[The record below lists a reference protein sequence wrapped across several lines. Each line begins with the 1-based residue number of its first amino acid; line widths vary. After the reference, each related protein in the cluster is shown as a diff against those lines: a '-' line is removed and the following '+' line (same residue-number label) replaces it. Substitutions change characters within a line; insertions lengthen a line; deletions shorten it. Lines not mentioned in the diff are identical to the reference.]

1 MQVKAKTKTKTLRV
15 LLADDHALFRA
26 GLRALLQSL
35 QGVQVVGEAGNG
47 HDAIL
52 LVEREQPDLV
62 LMDIAIPDLTGL
74 EATARITK
82 TRPRVKVVILSM
94 HANEEYVRQ
103 ALRAGASGYLLKG
116 AEPSEL
122 ELALKAVMR
131 GDTYLTP
138 GVSKKMVDEYLKQDS
153 AAAKGG
159 ALSPRQREV
168 LKLIA
173 EGRSTKE
180 IAGTLDLS
188 VKTVEG
194 HRAELMRRLDIH
206 DVAGLVRHAI
216 RIGLVQVDS

>member
-1 MQVKAKTKTKTLRV
+1 MRSKTKAIRV

-26 GLRALLQSL
+26 GLRALLESL
-35 QGVQVVGEAGNG
+35 DGVEVVAEAGNG
-47 HDAIL
+47 HEAIQ
-52 LVEREQPDLV
+52 LVERERPGLV
-62 LMDIAIPDLTGL
+62 LMDIAIPELTGL

-82 TRPRVKVVILSM
+82 AWPQVRVVILSM

-103 ALRAGASGYLLKG
+103 ALRAGAKGYLLKG

-131 GDTYLTP
+131 GDTYLTAS
-138 GVSKKMVDEYLKQDS
+138 VSKTMVDDYLRQDA

-159 ALSPRQREV
+159 VLSPRQREV

-180 IAGTLDLS
+180 IAGSLDLS

-194 HRAELMRRLDIH
+194 HRAELMRRLEIH
-206 DVAGLVRHAI
+206 EVAGLVRYAI

>member
-1 MQVKAKTKTKTLRV
+1 MSVKSKALRV
-15 LLADDHALFRA
+15 VLADDHALFRA
-26 GLRALLQSL
+26 GLRALLHSL
-35 QGVQVVGEAGNG
+35 QGIQVVGEAGNG
-47 HDAIL
+47 HEVIQ
-52 LVEREQPDLV
+52 LVERERPDLV
-62 LMDIAIPDLTGL
+62 LMDIAIPELTGL

-82 TRPRVKVVILSM
+82 ALPKVRIIILSM

-103 ALRAGASGYLLKG
+103 ALHAGASGYLMKG

-122 ELALKAVMR
+122 ELAVKAVMR

-138 GVSKKMVDEYLKQDS
+138 AVSKKMVDDYLKQNS
-153 AAAKGG
+153 ADAKSG

-180 IAGTLDLS
+180 IAGHLDLS

-194 HRAELMRRLDIH
+194 HRAELMRRLEIH
-206 DVAGLVRHAI
+206 DVAGLVRYAI
-216 RIGLVQVDS
+216 RIGLVQVDP

>member
-1 MQVKAKTKTKTLRV
+1 MRSKTKAIRV

-35 QGVQVVGEAGNG
+35 DGVEVVAEAGNG
-47 HDAIL
+47 HEAIQ
-52 LVEREQPDLV
+52 LVERERPGLV
-62 LMDIAIPDLTGL
+62 LMDIAIPELTGL
-74 EATARITK
+74 EATARIIK
-82 TRPRVKVVILSM
+82 AWPQVRVVILSM

-103 ALRAGASGYLLKG
+103 ALRAGAKGYLLKG

-131 GDTYLTP
+131 GDTYLTAS
-138 GVSKKMVDEYLKQDS
+138 VSKTMVDDYLRQDA

-159 ALSPRQREV
+159 VLSPRQREV

-180 IAGTLDLS
+180 IAGSLDLS

-194 HRAELMRRLDIH
+194 HRAELMRRLEIH
-206 DVAGLVRHAI
+206 EVAGLVRYAI

>member
-1 MQVKAKTKTKTLRV
+1 MSVKSKALRV
-15 LLADDHALFRA
+15 VLADDHALFRA
-26 GLRALLQSL
+26 GLRALLHSL
-35 QGVQVVGEAGNG
+35 QGIQVVGEAGNG
-47 HDAIL
+47 HEVIQ
-52 LVEREQPDLV
+52 LVERERPDLV
-62 LMDIAIPDLTGL
+62 LMDIAIPELTGL

-82 TRPRVKVVILSM
+82 VLPKVRIIILSM

-103 ALRAGASGYLLKG
+103 ALHAGASGYLMKG

-122 ELALKAVMR
+122 ELAVKAVMR

-138 GVSKKMVDEYLKQDS
+138 AVSKKMVDDYLKQNS
-153 AAAKGG
+153 ADAKSG

-180 IAGTLDLS
+180 IAGHLDLS

-194 HRAELMRRLDIH
+194 HRAELMRRLEIH
-206 DVAGLVRHAI
+206 DVAGLVRYAI
-216 RIGLVQVDS
+216 RIGLVQVDP

>member
-1 MQVKAKTKTKTLRV
+1 MRSKTKAIRV

-35 QGVQVVGEAGNG
+35 DGVEVVAEAGNG
-47 HDAIL
+47 HEAIQ
-52 LVEREQPDLV
+52 LVERERPGLV
-62 LMDIAIPDLTGL
+62 LMDIAIPELTGL

-82 TRPRVKVVILSM
+82 AWPQVRVVILSM

-103 ALRAGASGYLLKG
+103 ALRAGAKGYLLKG

-131 GDTYLTP
+131 GDTYLTAS
-138 GVSKKMVDEYLKQDS
+138 VSKTMVDDYLRQDA

-159 ALSPRQREV
+159 VLSPRQREV

-180 IAGTLDLS
+180 IAGSLDLS

-194 HRAELMRRLDIH
+194 HRAELMRRLEIH
-206 DVAGLVRHAI
+206 EVAGLVRYAI

>member
-1 MQVKAKTKTKTLRV
+1 MSVKSRTLRV
-15 LLADDHALFRA
+15 VLADDHALFRA
-26 GLRALLQSL
+26 GLRALLHSF
-35 QGVQVVGEAGNG
+35 QGIQVVGEAGNG
-47 HDAIL
+47 HEAIQ
-52 LVEREQPDLV
+52 LVERERPDLV
-62 LMDIAIPDLTGL
+62 LMDIAIPELTGL

-82 TRPRVKVVILSM
+82 ALPKVRIIILSM

-103 ALRAGASGYLLKG
+103 ALQAGASGYLMKG

-122 ELALKAVMR
+122 ELAVKAVMR

-138 GVSKKMVDEYLKQDS
+138 AVSKKMVDDYLRQNS
-153 AAAKGG
+153 ADAKSG

-180 IAGTLDLS
+180 IAGHLDLS

-194 HRAELMRRLDIH
+194 HRAELMRRLEIH
-206 DVAGLVRHAI
+206 DVAGLVRYAI
-216 RIGLVQVDS
+216 RIGLVQVDP